1 MRPQLSIQ
9 CHLVVLQ
16 NVLYSLNSAIGKLSR
31 SQSQGRSAAA
41 NGIATGRRGTV
52 GRDGH
57 SVHRR
62 KMDEKLLQYLQ
73 QRRGMLRWQELLLL
87 VFMKV
92 GLGFP
97 DGR

>member
-1 MRPQLSIQ
+1 M
-9 CHLVVLQ
+9 
-16 NVLYSLNSAIGKLSR
+16 
-31 SQSQGRSAAA
+31 
-41 NGIATGRRGTV
+41 